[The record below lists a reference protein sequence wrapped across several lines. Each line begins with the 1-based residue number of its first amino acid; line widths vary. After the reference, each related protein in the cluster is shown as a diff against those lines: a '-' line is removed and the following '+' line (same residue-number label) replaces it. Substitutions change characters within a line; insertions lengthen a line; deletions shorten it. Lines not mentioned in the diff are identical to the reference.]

1 MTQFKRQGEQMVENC
16 PTKRE
21 RFQMPVAVH
30 LFLIRDG
37 QVLLLQRANT
47 GFEDG
52 NYGVIAGHLDGGEP
66 IKQAMIREAREEAA
80 IEIEPDDLSVVG
92 VIHERDAVE
101 EYIDFFLVA
110 RRWQDEIRNLEPHK
124 CTDLAWFPLD
134 QLPPNVIR
142 YVRQALANYQSGVWF
157 DSFGW

>member
-1 MTQFKRQGEQMVENC
+1 MVENY
-16 PTKRE
+16 PMKPK

-52 NYGVIAGHLDGGEP
+52 NYSVIAGHLDGGEP
-66 IKQAMIREAREEAA
+66 IIQAMIREAREEAA
-80 IEIEPDDLSVVG
+80 IEIVPGDLSVVG
-92 VIHERDAVE
+92 VIHERDAVD

-110 RRWQDEIRNLEPHK
+110 RRWQGEIRNLEPHK

-134 QLPPNVIR
+134 QLPPNVIP
-142 YVRQALANYQSGVWF
+142 YVRRALANFQRGVWF